1 VNDRKLPPRAVKC
14 MFLGYAFESKGYRM
28 WCPDSKKVIQSRDI
42 VFNKNSMLSFVKES
56 VVSSVSTGDQKDAS
70 RKMDIGTAQGG
81 AIDNSN
87 REVQAL
93 ISPNQPQVEDDTP

>member
-1 VNDRKLPPRAVKC
+1 
-14 MFLGYAFESKGYRM
+14 
-28 WCPDSKKVIQSRDI
+28 
-42 VFNKNSMLSFVKES
+42 MLSSGKEY
-56 VVSSVSTGDQKDAS
+56 VVSSPTTSDQEDAS
-70 RKMDIGTAQGG
+70 RKVEIEVEIGTAQGG